1 MTDSKVSIRPEIN
14 IAAIPNKSSEE
25 KFQNE
30 TLRPILKM
38 QHELIMAFFQ
48 NYLTIKKIDL
58 SPLNEE
64 RKIEAI
70 YTIFKNDTLLKAELR
85 GLIIGHFTVDEFL
98 IYQNSKAEINKRIL
112 AMMKER
118 ILSVII

>member
-14 IAAIPNKSSEE
+14 IAAIQNKSSEE